1 MAWLEKVG
9 FNSNSIDMN
18 TKSLIFKAYV
28 RPIVQYGCDCI
39 CLTKNDIS
47 NLNRLKVQASGLHK
61 PQNWL
66 GETIFFLILLG

>member
-1 MAWLEKVG
+1 LAWLEKVG

-18 TKSLIFKAYV
+18 TKSLIFKAYI
-28 RPIVQYGCDCI
+28 RPIVL

-47 NLNRLKVQASGLHK
+47 NLNRLEGNVMKVQASGLHK

-66 GETIFFLILLG
+66 GETIFFLIALIN